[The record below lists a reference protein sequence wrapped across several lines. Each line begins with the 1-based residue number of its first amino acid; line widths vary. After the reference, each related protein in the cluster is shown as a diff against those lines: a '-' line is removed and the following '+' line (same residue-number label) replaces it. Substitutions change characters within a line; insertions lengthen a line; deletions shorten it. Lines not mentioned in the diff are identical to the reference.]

1 MIKFWS
7 KLAIGEIRVK
17 LFFNYFRIKQVI
29 FEKIKK
35 VLKFLESLVEQKT
48 FFVLNLSLNSKN
60 NDNK

>member
-1 MIKFWS
+1 M
-7 KLAIGEIRVK
+7 AIGEIRVK

-29 FEKIKK
+29 LEKIKK
-35 VLKFLESLVEQKT
+35 VVQCLESLFEQKT